1 MKDVNKKFHT
11 QFCSGKDSLELD
23 NESIQVLSEFFE
35 LLIEA
40 DIERRKGGKND

>member
-1 MKDVNKKFHT
+1 MKKENKKFHI
-11 QFCSGKDSLELD
+11 QINSDNKSLELD

-40 DIERRKGGKND
+40 DIEQRKGERNA